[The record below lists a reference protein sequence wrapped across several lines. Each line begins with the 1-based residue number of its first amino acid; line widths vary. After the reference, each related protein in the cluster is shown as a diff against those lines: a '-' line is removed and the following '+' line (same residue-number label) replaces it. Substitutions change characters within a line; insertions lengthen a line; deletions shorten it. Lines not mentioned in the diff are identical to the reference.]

1 MEGGATLVNFSLPS
15 GENLSKWGPALPN
28 LMRFSPLLGSS
39 STESTEVWRES
50 VLEIFLL
57 KTEQKINSF
66 LFVPCVF
73 CDHSTG
79 QAGLNEWPGPGQVG

>member
-1 MEGGATLVNFSLPS
+1 MEGGATLVNFSLTS
-15 GENLSKWGPALPN
+15 GETLSQWGPALPN
-28 LMRFSPLLGSS
+28 LMRFSPTSS
-39 STESTEVWRES
+39 AAVRPSVWTES

>member
-1 MEGGATLVNFSLPS
+1 MEGGATLVNFSLTS
-15 GENLSKWGPALPN
+15 GETLSKWGPALKN
-28 LMRFSPLLGSS
+28 LMSFSRPSS
-39 STESTEVWRES
+39 AAVRPSVWTES